1 MLRAFIGLLL
11 IQNSLTTPVKGPVT
25 NMNGLYTISNP
36 NPMGGAVWD
45 SNYNSFADVQYFEV
59 YSPPIS
65 TQYSEVYWTM
75 MDPVPLPKEL
85 VAQFSGKTMAIV
97 GYETDQVIVKEG
109 EADQPVPITHAYNHH
124 FEAYLSGSKSE
135 LRKLARDSPE
145 AQAMTGA
152 NNHGAPAFYHTL
164 RREDID
170 DVDDVDADPETPTSQ
185 FFSEG
190 NGGEFRKS
198 YHGYPKGMAQLIESP
213 TTFHIQPM
221 QIDTKNRDYPGPD
234 FKAGLLP
241 KASAAPP
248 NASYSGLLECP
259 CTDRIVKKIETEY
272 LAVSE
277 GRCPTSVD
285 AVNECFSAANKVEA
299 GAVTGNISVSSSSL
313 PVHCSLVKYTN
324 GSIMAY
330 YNSAPTGVD
339 CGGGKKM
346 GGKWDASEALTSMTL
361 TVDSSES
368 MATIKISGPKDKWF
382 AVSFGSPQFSMADLP
397 YTIVV
402 DGKGNVEE
410 RKLGNHSPGSVLT
423 SMVRVT
429 SNSVTD
435 GKRTVIMNRPLKG
448 ATEDHYSFTISDSSI
463 PMLAASGQGSSFAY
477 HGSKTRTGGTL
488 QLTAVEAPTCICNNG
503 IKGSIN
509 GVPFN
514 KVCRDLPYGDLV
526 AQHNPTCWVDT
537 YQGGLS
543 CCHHGVLLLDKDQ
556 SPPEELLTY
565 HLKFRFYYQPYSP
578 ATDKAVASH
587 KNLLRMYYQ
596 TEAYATEYDVP
607 QCQKGTPSSLCT
619 HMITAHFTV
628 GDMARNCSLRNDP
641 SCWGVNYDQEHQGI
655 NLIYAGGHC
664 HAPSCISME
673 LYNADSGE
681 LLCSHYPTYGQTH
694 EVYDELG
701 YLALPP
707 CLWGEEKDGLMP
719 PVFLPFNA
727 NLTSIKRNNNTYA
740 HYGEMAS
747 WQMRGIL
754 AKLPVDV

>member
-1 MLRAFIGLLL
+1 MRDLLAL
-11 IQNSLTTPVKGPVT
+11 VLCISVAHGSPYGKAEIPIK
-25 NMNGLYTISNP
+25 NMNGDYIISNA
-36 NPMGGAVWD
+36 NPSSEQPWSGD
-45 SNYNSFADVQYFEV
+45 YSKYEDVEFFDV
-59 YSPPIS
+59 YSPPIF
-65 TQYSEVYWTM
+65 TRYGEVFWTM
-75 MDPVPLPKEL
+75 MDPVPLDKDL
-85 VAQFSGKTMAIV
+85 VARFEGKTMAIV
-97 GYETDQVIVKEG
+97 GYETDQVMRTESGDVS
-109 EADQPVPITHAYNHH
+109 VPITWAYNHH
-124 FEAYLSGSKSE
+124 YCAYLIGTKSE
-135 LRKLARDSPE
+135 IRLLAG
-145 AQAMTGA
+145 QAAYDRGMNT
-152 NNHGAPAFYHTL
+152 HGAEFHYHSFMKD
-164 RREDID
+164 EYDIPG
-170 DVDDVDADPETPTSQ
+170 VESEVPTSQ

-198 YHGYPKGMAQLIESP
+198 YHGYPKLIESP

-285 AVNECFSAANKVEA
+285 AATECFSAANKVEA

-313 PVHCSLVKYTN
+313 PLHCSIVKYTN
-324 GSIMAY
+324 GSSMAY
-330 YNSAPTGVD
+330 YNTAPTGVD

-346 GGKWDASEALTSMTL
+346 GGKWDASEALTSMSL

-368 MATIKISGPKDKWF
+368 LATIKILGPKDKWF

-448 ATEDHYSFTISDSSI
+448 ATEDHYSFSISDSSI

-488 QLTAVEAPTCICNNG
+488 QLTALEAPTCICNNG

-543 CCHHGVLLLDKDQ
+543 CCHHGILLLDKDQ

-673 LYNADSGE
+673 LYNADTGS

-754 AKLPVDV
+754 AKLPLDV